1 MEEAKS
7 VRERFGKRWIF
18 GGIAALGIGALTIT
32 VFGMRRRA
40 ATEDASGESN
50 ETVGER
56 FGEDRKED
64 QGVAALPKEELV
76 RRAQLISRGPTRE
89 SQESER
95 TDTASETEQEAS
107 GGSARGESQESERT
121 DKASE
126 TEQEVSGGSAR
137 EESQE
142 SVRTDV
148 APETEQEVRRYLNDV
163 QFPASKDDLV
173 SAARSNDA
181 PEELIKDLV
190 MTLTIREYSDLE
202 DVAVAVGDLRGSGG
216 PLGDATGA

>member
-1 MEEAKS
+1 MW
-7 VRERFGKRWIF
+7 ERFGKRWIF

-32 VFGMRRRA
+32 VVGMRRRA

-64 QGVAALPKEELV
+64 QGAAALPKEELV

-107 GGSARGESQESERT
+107 GGSARGESQESE
-121 DKASE
+121 
-126 TEQEVSGGSAR
+126 
-137 EESQE
+137 
-142 SVRTDV
+142 RTDV

-202 DVAVAVGDLRGSGG
+202 DVAVTVGDPRGSGG

>member
-1 MEEAKS
+1 MWERLGQRRMEEAKS
-7 VRERFGKRWIF
+7 VRERLGRRWIF
-18 GGIAALGIGALTIT
+18 GGIAAAALGIGALTIT

-64 QGVAALPKEELV
+64 QGAAALPKEELV

-107 GGSARGESQESERT
+107 GGSARGESQESE
-121 DKASE
+121 
-126 TEQEVSGGSAR
+126 
-137 EESQE
+137 
-142 SVRTDV
+142 RTDV

>member
-1 MEEAKS
+1 MRDRRDTKEEEAKS
-7 VRERFGKRWIF
+7 VWERFGKRWIF
-18 GGIAALGIGALTIT
+18 GGIAAAALGIGALTIT
-32 VFGMRRRA
+32 VVGMRRRA
-40 ATEDASGESN
+40 ATEDAVGEPN

-64 QGVAALPKEELV
+64 QGAAALPKEELV

-95 TDTASETEQEAS
+95 TDTAS
-107 GGSARGESQESERT
+107 
-121 DKASE
+121 
-126 TEQEVSGGSAR
+126 
-137 EESQE
+137 
-142 SVRTDV
+142 
-148 APETEQEVRRYLNDV
+148 ETEQEVRRYLNDV

-190 MTLTIREYSDLE
+190 TLTIREYSDLE
-202 DVAVAVGDLRGSGG
+202 DVAVAVDGLRGSGG
-216 PLGDATGA
+216 

>member
-1 MEEAKS
+1 MWERLGQRRMEEAKS
-7 VRERFGKRWIF
+7 VRERLGRRWIF
-18 GGIAALGIGALTIT
+18 GGIAAAALGIGALAIT
-32 VFGMRRRA
+32 VVGRRRRA
-40 ATEDASGESN
+40 ATEDAGGESN
-50 ETVGER
+50 ETVG
-56 FGEDRKED
+56 
-64 QGVAALPKEELV
+64 AALSKEELV
-76 RRAQLISRGPTRE
+76 RRAQLISRGP
-89 SQESER
+89 
-95 TDTASETEQEAS
+95 
-107 GGSARGESQESERT
+107 ARESQESERT

>member
-1 MEEAKS
+1 MRDRRDTKEEAKS
-7 VRERFGKRWIF
+7 VWERFGKRWIF

-32 VFGMRRRA
+32 VVGMRRRA

-64 QGVAALPKEELV
+64 QGAAALPKEELV

-107 GGSARGESQESERT
+107 GGSARGESQESE
-121 DKASE
+121 
-126 TEQEVSGGSAR
+126 
-137 EESQE
+137 
-142 SVRTDV
+142 RTDV

-202 DVAVAVGDLRGSGG
+202 DVAVAVGDPRGSGG

>member
-1 MEEAKS
+1 MRDRRDTKEEAKS
-7 VRERFGKRWIF
+7 VWERFGKRWIF

-64 QGVAALPKEELV
+64 QGAAALPKEELV

-89 SQESER
+89 SQEIER

-107 GGSARGESQESERT
+107 GGSARGESQESE
-121 DKASE
+121 
-126 TEQEVSGGSAR
+126 Q
-137 EESQE
+137 
-142 SVRTDV
+142 TDV

>member
-1 MEEAKS
+1 MWERLGQRRMEEAKS
-7 VRERFGKRWIF
+7 VWERFGKRWIF

-64 QGVAALPKEELV
+64 QGAAALPKEELV
-76 RRAQLISRGPTRE
+76 RRAQLISRGPTR
-89 SQESER
+89 
-95 TDTASETEQEAS
+95 
-107 GGSARGESQESERT
+107 ESQESERT

-173 SAARSNDA
+173 SAAKSNDA

>member
-1 MEEAKS
+1 MRDRRDTKEEAKS
-7 VRERFGKRWIF
+7 VWERFGKRWIF

-56 FGEDRKED
+56 FGEDRRED
-64 QGVAALPKEELV
+64 QGAAALPKEELV
-76 RRAQLISRGPTRE
+76 RRAQLISRGPARE
-89 SQESER
+89 SQEIER
-95 TDTASETEQEAS
+95 TDKASETEQEAS
-107 GGSARGESQESERT
+107 GGSARGESQEGE
-121 DKASE
+121 
-126 TEQEVSGGSAR
+126 
-137 EESQE
+137 
-142 SVRTDV
+142 RTDV

-190 MTLTIREYSDLE
+190 TLTIREYSDLE
-202 DVAVAVGDLRGSGG
+202 DVAVAVDGLRGSGG
-216 PLGDATGA
+216 

>member
-7 VRERFGKRWIF
+7 VWERFGRRWIF
-18 GGIAALGIGALTIT
+18 GGIAAAALGIGALTIT
-32 VFGMRRRA
+32 VVGRRRRA
-40 ATEDASGESN
+40 ATEDAGGESN
-50 ETVGER
+50 ETVGA
-56 FGEDRKED
+56 
-64 QGVAALPKEELV
+64 AALPKEELV
-76 RRAQLISRGPTRE
+76 RRAQLISRGP
-89 SQESER
+89 
-95 TDTASETEQEAS
+95 
-107 GGSARGESQESERT
+107 ARESQESERT

-173 SAARSNDA
+173 SAAKSNDA

-202 DVAVAVGDLRGSGG
+202 DVAVAVGGLRGSGG
-216 PLGDATGA
+216 

>member
-1 MEEAKS
+1 MRDRRDTKEEAKS
-7 VRERFGKRWIF
+7 VWERFGKRWIF

-64 QGVAALPKEELV
+64 QGAAALPKEELV
-76 RRAQLISRGPTRE
+76 RRAQLISRGPARE
-89 SQESER
+89 
-95 TDTASETEQEAS
+95 
-107 GGSARGESQESERT
+107 ESQESERT

-202 DVAVAVGDLRGSGG
+202 DVAVAVDGLRGSGG
-216 PLGDATGA
+216 

>member
-1 MEEAKS
+1 MRDRRDTKEEEAKS
-7 VRERFGKRWIF
+7 VWERFGKRWIF

-64 QGVAALPKEELV
+64 QGAAALPKEELV

-107 GGSARGESQESERT
+107 GGSARGESQESE
-121 DKASE
+121 
-126 TEQEVSGGSAR
+126 
-137 EESQE
+137 
-142 SVRTDV
+142 RTDV